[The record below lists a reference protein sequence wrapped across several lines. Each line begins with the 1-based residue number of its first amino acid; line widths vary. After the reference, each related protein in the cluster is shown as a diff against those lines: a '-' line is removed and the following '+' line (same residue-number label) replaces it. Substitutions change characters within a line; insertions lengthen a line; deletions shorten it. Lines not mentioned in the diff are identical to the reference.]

1 MHKLY
6 EKTKGQIPS
15 RPSSGKQNIQAKEVY
30 WRDCGTDYGD
40 LDNNSSNSAYK
51 HSLQLSMANCLL
63 SNKLAQYIWTCH
75 CDKFAISTLQTN
87 ETEIIRQCMQCQKN
101 YSNQAMCKRTQQLLT
116 MLRQKCCVLLSPCC
130 SGVQTDTTTP
140 YNMQQGVQTD
150 ETCKIQQ
157 CCVRLHGVLNQLR
170 RGNKITK
177 TDSLGEGFLN
187 GCTNQVI

>member
-1 MHKLY
+1 MADRPLQVACYICDNTLENCFIQISSYSHAHVHKLY

-15 RPSSGKQNIQAKEVY
+15 RPSSGKQNIQDKEVY

-87 ETEIIRQCMQCQKN
+87 ETEIIRRLLMTTLIYLQGWISLLI
-101 YSNQAMCKRTQQLLT
+101 SN
-116 MLRQKCCVLLSPCC
+116 V
-130 SGVQTDTTTP
+130 TP
-140 YNMQQGVQTD
+140 
-150 ETCKIQQ
+150 
-157 CCVRLHGVLNQLR
+157 L
-170 RGNKITK
+170 
-177 TDSLGEGFLN
+177 F
-187 GCTNQVI
+187 

>member
-63 SNKLAQYIWTCH
+63 SNKLAQYKWTCH

-87 ETEIIRQCMQCQKN
+87 ETEIIRQCMQCQK
-101 YSNQAMCKRTQQLLT
+101 KLQQP
-116 MLRQKCCVLLSPCC
+116 SY
-130 SGVQTDTTTP
+130 VQTDATTSNNVAP
-140 YNMQQGVQTD
+140 KMLCVVESVLQWRANGYNNSLQHATG
-150 ETCKIQQ
+150 CA
-157 CCVRLHGVLNQLR
+157 NR
-170 RGNKITK
+170 RNM
-177 TDSLGEGFLN
+177 
-187 GCTNQVI
+187 

>member
-15 RPSSGKQNIQAKEVY
+15 RLSSGKQSIQAKEVY

-75 CDKFAISTLQTN
+75 CDKFANSTLQTN
-87 ETEIIRQCMQCQKN
+87 ETEIIRQCMQCQK
-101 YSNQAMCKRTQQLLT
+101 KLQQP
-116 MLRQKCCVLLSPCC
+116 SY
-130 SGVQTDTTTP
+130 VQTDATTSNNVAP
-140 YNMQQGVQTD
+140 KMLCVVESVLQWRANGYNNSLQHATG
-150 ETCKIQQ
+150 CA
-157 CCVRLHGVLNQLR
+157 NR
-170 RGNKITK
+170 RNM
-177 TDSLGEGFLN
+177 
-187 GCTNQVI
+187 

>member
-1 MHKLY
+1 MKRQRRKYPLDLHR
-6 EKTKGQIPS
+6 E
-15 RPSSGKQNIQAKEVY
+15 NIQAKRVN
-30 WRDCGTDYGD
+30 WRDLGTDYGD

-51 HSLQLSMANCLL
+51 HSLQLSLTNCLL
-63 SNKLAQYIWTCH
+63 FNQLAQYIWTCH
-75 CDKFAISTLQTN
+75 CLKFATLTLQTN
-87 ETEIIRQCMQCQKN
+87 ETERIRQCMQTQRLKT
-101 YSNQAMCKRTQQLLT
+101 YSNQATCKRTQQVLT
-116 MLRQKCCVLLSPCC
+116 LLRQKCCVLLCPCC

-140 YNMQQGVQTD
+140 YNMQQGLQTD
-150 ETCKIQQ
+150 ETCNIQQ

>member
-6 EKTKGQIPS
+6 EKTKEQIPS

-87 ETEIIRQCMQCQKN
+87 ETEIIRQCMQCQK
-101 YSNQAMCKRTQQLLT
+101 KLQQP
-116 MLRQKCCVLLSPCC
+116 SY
-130 SGVQTDTTTP
+130 VQTDATTSNNVAP
-140 YNMQQGVQTD
+140 KMLCVVESVLQWRANGYNNSLQHATG
-150 ETCKIQQ
+150 CA
-157 CCVRLHGVLNQLR
+157 NR
-170 RGNKITK
+170 RNM
-177 TDSLGEGFLN
+177 
-187 GCTNQVI
+187 

>member
-15 RPSSGKQNIQAKEVY
+15 RPSSGKQNIQDKEVY

-87 ETEIIRQCMQCQKN
+87 ETEIIRQCMQCQK
-101 YSNQAMCKRTQQLLT
+101 KLQQP
-116 MLRQKCCVLLSPCC
+116 SY
-130 SGVQTDTTTP
+130 VQTDATTSNNVAP
-140 YNMQQGVQTD
+140 KMLCVVESVLQWRANGYNNSLQHATG
-150 ETCKIQQ
+150 CA
-157 CCVRLHGVLNQLR
+157 NR
-170 RGNKITK
+170 RNM
-177 TDSLGEGFLN
+177 
-187 GCTNQVI
+187 